1 MAAGTLHVRHRSG
14 TAHLRASLMRAALEA
29 VMDGWMP
36 LVTLIA
42 LAGTFAIMVA
52 WLVYA

>member
-1 MAAGTLHVRHRSG
+1 MPPREESPRIDE
-14 TAHLRASLMRAALEA
+14 TATGASLMRAALEA